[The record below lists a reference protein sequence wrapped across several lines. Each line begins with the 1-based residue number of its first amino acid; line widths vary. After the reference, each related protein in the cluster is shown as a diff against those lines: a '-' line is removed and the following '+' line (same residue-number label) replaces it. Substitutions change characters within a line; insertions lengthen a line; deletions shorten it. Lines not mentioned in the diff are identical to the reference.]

1 MKCPKCNSDLIE
13 NIKFG
18 SREYLCP
25 TCDYGLSAFV
35 NEPIEEDDT
44 IYELRIIDDNI
55 TINKIKLLS
64 KISNQNFIDVK
75 KKCDEHVVL
84 YSNKAKAIK
93 KIIDSL
99 DSANI
104 KYIITPE
111 FKW

>member
-25 TCDYGLSAFV
+25 NCNYGVSAFV
-35 NEPIEEDDT
+35 NETIEEDDT
-44 IYELRIIDDNI
+44 IYELSIIDDDI
-55 TINKIKLLS
+55 TIDKIKILS

-75 KKCDEHVVL
+75 KKCAENAVL

-93 KIIDSL
+93 KIIDTL
-99 DSANI
+99 DSENI
-104 KYIITPE
+104 KYSITPE

>member
-25 TCDYGLSAFV
+25 NCDYGVSAFV
-35 NEPIEEDDT
+35 NEPIEDDDT
-44 IYELRIIDDNI
+44 IYELCVIDDNI
-55 TINKIKLLS
+55 TIEKIKILS
-64 KISNQNFIDVK
+64 KISNHNFIDVK
-75 KKCDEHVVL
+75 KKCEEHTIL
-84 YSNKAKAIK
+84 YSNKAKSIK
-93 KIIDSL
+93 KIIDIL

-104 KYIITPE
+104 KYLITPE